1 MPNSAFKVLNEKK
14 APNTL
19 PVNKVKASD
28 IENAQRCADL
38 VKKINAD
45 KKLRRER
52 KLHAA
57 KLTEGKMDAVLNDR
71 LLS

>member
-1 MPNSAFKVLNEKK
+1 MYRLIKK
-14 APNTL
+14 
-19 PVNKVKASD
+19 
-28 IENAQRCADL
+28 DL